1 MTLFDLILVLIVFGF
16 GWFGFWFGLIH
27 SAGGLVGLILGAAV
41 ASRYYDNLARRILFI
56 FRGNENLA
64 NIISFLIIYIIGN
77 RLAGF
82 VFYIIDKVLKPITTL
97 PFLKTINRLG
107 GGILGL
113 IEGVLTIGLF
123 IYFISRFP
131 LPWLANLIEQ
141 SKFAEYFVSMAEILL
156 PLLPEVLKK
165 IEAII

>member
-1 MTLFDLILVLIVFGF
+1 MTLFDLILILIVFGF

-27 SAGGLVGLILGAAV
+27 AFGGLVGLILGAAL

-64 NIISFLIIYIIGN
+64 NIVSFSVIYIVGN

-82 VFYIIDKVLKPITTL
+82 IFYIVDKILKPIINL
-97 PFLKTINRLG
+97 PFLKTINRIG
-107 GGILGL
+107 GGIIGL
-113 IEGVLTIGLF
+113 VEGVLMVGLF

-131 LPWLANLIEQ
+131 LPWLASLIEQ
-141 SKFAEYFVSMAEILL
+141 SKIAEYFVHMAEILL
-156 PLLPEVLKK
+156 PFLPEVLKK